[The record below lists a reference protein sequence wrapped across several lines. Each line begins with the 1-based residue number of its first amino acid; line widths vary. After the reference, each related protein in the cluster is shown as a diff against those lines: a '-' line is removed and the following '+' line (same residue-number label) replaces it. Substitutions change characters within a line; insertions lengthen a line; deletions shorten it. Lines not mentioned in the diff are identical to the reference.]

1 MRCGHGKQWGKCRKC
16 RGAAEGAGGEAAEGG
31 EGRAKRARAEAPRP
45 RKRFAH
51 GRYKRRS
58 ARTVGGGASVRIG
71 AGGACARTVGARASA
86 SKTASGASARTAGA
100 RASASI
106 TAAGATARTAGAR
119 ASARI
124 TARGE
129 HTIVYERGGG
139 GQAQRQ
145 GAPLHLLTADERPRS
160 GEAQCASVTDR
171 PVVWRRPV

>member
-1 MRCGHGKQWGKCRKC
+1 MRCGHGKQWCKCRKC
-16 RGAAEGAGGEAAEGG
+16 RGAGEGAGGESAEGG

-58 ARTVGGGASVRIG
+58 ARTVGGEHL
-71 AGGACARTVGARASA
+71 CALAPEEPVQGLWGHGHLPAKPHLEHLQGLR
-86 SKTASGASARTAGA
+86 A

-145 GAPLHLLTADERPRS
+145 GAPLHLLTVDERPRS